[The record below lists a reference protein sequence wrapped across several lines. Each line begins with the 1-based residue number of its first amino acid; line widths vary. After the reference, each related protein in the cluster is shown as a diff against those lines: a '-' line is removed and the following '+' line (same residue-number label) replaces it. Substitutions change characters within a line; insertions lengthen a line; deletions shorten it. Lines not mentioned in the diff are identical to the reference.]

1 MCRAAVRQQERN
13 RCEPAQLFQLGT
25 KKEKEKKNGNIK
37 KEENNQSFFFAQLMC
52 VLLCISAF
60 KQFFFV
66 VECRSWRIC
75 AGSIRSKM
83 TSSVAS
89 AVSLRSAL
97 IWISP
102 IPARLQSTTDGV
114 ADLNVG

>member
-1 MCRAAVRQQERN
+1 MRACAVISTGHQKRKER
-13 RCEPAQLFQLGT
+13 
-25 KKEKEKKNGNIK
+25 KEKWKYSK
-37 KEENNQSFFFAQLMC
+37 KEENNQSYFCTADVC
-52 VLLCISAF
+52 VVMHIDISAV
-60 KQFFFV
+60 FFFV

-83 TSSVAS
+83 TSSAAS
-89 AVSLRSAL
+89 AVSLGSAL
-97 IWISP
+97 IFGISP

>member
-1 MCRAAVRQQERN
+1 MEILKR
-13 RCEPAQLFQLGT
+13 
-25 KKEKEKKNGNIK
+25 KKTTTVI
-37 KEENNQSFFFAQLMC
+37 FAQLMC
-52 VLLCISAF
+52 VLLCISTF

-83 TSSVAS
+83 TSSV
-89 AVSLRSAL
+89 SLGSAL
-97 IWISP
+97 IFWISP
-102 IPARLQSTTDGV
+102 IPARLQSTTNGV